1 MFRYNFGLS
10 RRPEAGAEEIA
21 AVLAGEAAAEV
32 TKVSLAQNFKG

>member
-10 RRPEAGAEEIA
+10 RRAQARGEENSSI
-21 AVLAGEAAAEV
+21 LAGEAAPEV